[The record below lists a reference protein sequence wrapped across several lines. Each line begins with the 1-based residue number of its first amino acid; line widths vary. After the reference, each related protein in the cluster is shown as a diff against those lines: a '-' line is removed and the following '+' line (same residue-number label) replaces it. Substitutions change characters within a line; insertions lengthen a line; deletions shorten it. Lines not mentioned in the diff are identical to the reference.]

1 MAEHNEL
8 GKLGEEKAVAF
19 LQEKGYEIWALTA
32 SSPEDAELFRHENQ
46 LPFEFYYG
54 DDTNLK
60 SIIRSNPGLLL
71 ITDSSV
77 VKKTW
82 PSTLLP
88 KIKQLEKLAK
98 QSK

>member
-1 MAEHNEL
+1 MLKKNSLKKLLKLTTEL
-8 GKLGEEKAVAF
+8 K
-19 LQEKGYEIWALTA
+19 EKGFEIWALTA
-32 SSPEDAELFRHENQ
+32 SSAEDAELFRHEHQ

-71 ITDSSV
+71 ITDGSV

-88 KIKQLEKLAK
+88 KTKQVEKLAK
-98 QSK
+98 KSKK